1 MPHLVLLAALILA
14 LAPAQ
19 SATQYRAR
27 LSTVP
32 IDLAMQSAV
41 AGRGAV
47 RATLAGRT
55 LTLEGDFAGL
65 VSPATIAR
73 VHVSPR
79 KGMRGPAVHDVD
91 ADASTTG
98 VIKGQVTLTPDQV
111 EALGAGRLYVQLHS
125 EKAPDGNLWGW
136 LLPEAKR

>member
-1 MPHLVLLAALILA
+1 MPHLLLLAIAALA
-14 LAPAQ
+14 LVPAQ
-19 SATQYRAR
+19 GVTQFRAR
-27 LSTVP
+27 LATVP
-32 IDLAMQSAV
+32 IDLAMQKTV

-47 RATLAGRT
+47 RATLTGRT

-79 KGMRGPAVHDVD
+79 KGMRGPAVHDLHVD
-91 ADASTTG
+91 AATTG
-98 VIKGQVTLTPDQV
+98 VIMGQVTLTPDQV

-136 LLPEAKR
+136 LLPEVKR